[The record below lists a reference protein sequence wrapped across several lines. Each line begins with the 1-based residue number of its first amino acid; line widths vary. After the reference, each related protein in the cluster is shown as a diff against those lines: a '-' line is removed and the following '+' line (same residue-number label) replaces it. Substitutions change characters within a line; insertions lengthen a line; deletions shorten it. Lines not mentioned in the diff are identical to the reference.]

1 MPHAVRSIEAP
12 RAARPAR
19 MPRMPCAA
27 RPARTVLL
35 QPSRHQTGLP
45 HAARPAGALPGTGPV
60 GRLDL
65 QPSFRSR
72 GPAAESRKNRKCSAL
87 CRLAGL
93 PAPPT
98 PPCLYAPPGPRARP
112 IGLGPPR
119 PLAGRLRKV
128 VRNPQGV
135 QLIPGP
141 LQQEA
146 PGRAEKTEL
155 GHRSRRGHNRRS
167 LSHHAHYVG
176 AAATAS
182 VHDRDNST
190 VTMLIRFRSRTRY
203 GNHAAAGGV
212 QACVRCIP
220 SRPRTCVPLLVALT
234 VQPTI

>member
-1 MPHAVRSIEAP
+1 M
-12 RAARPAR
+12 
-19 MPRMPCAA
+19 
-27 RPARTVLL
+27 
-35 QPSRHQTGLP
+35 
-45 HAARPAGALPGTGPV
+45 
-60 GRLDL
+60 

-72 GPAAESRKNRKCSAL
+72 GPAAESRKNRKSVAL

-128 VRNPQGV
+128 VRNPQGA

-141 LQQEA
+141 LQQEV

-167 LSHHAHYVG
+167 SSHHAHYVG

-190 VTMLIRFRSRTRY
+190 VTMLMRFRSSPRY
-203 GNHAAAGGV
+203 GNHAVVGSSGQWSAAAGGA

-220 SRPRTCVPLLVALT
+220 SRPRTCVPLPVTHT
-234 VQPTI
+234 VPSTI